1 MKLNSFCHLQGE
13 KFLKQSPLS
22 KPFSPGADLKE
33 LSLSYTPTS
42 LKPTHA
48 PLALE
53 SIMLRHLDDGTTLL
67 PNLLNSEHLTCIVLH
82 IQIISISD
90 AVSLHQW
97 LRESPVYPSL
107 RHFSL
112 AVNTGQWFTADTF
125 MSTKLLPFLS
135 KHTLLTYLDIDMCVD
150 SHLERFAAIL
160 RQMKL
165 LEFFGFATSTGGDRG
180 HPSHENF
187 FGYLHPLLS
196 ALPSRLGGL
205 EIGTWYW
212 LTPRTEVREPHTTR
226 ETTQT
231 NGRGLLPIEPS
242 NLLSR
247 PCSTVSIPEL
257 LPCSTTLDQQPN
269 ISHEIPT

>member
-1 MKLNSFCHLQGE
+1 MKLNTFCHLQGE
-13 KFLKQSPLS
+13 RFLNQSPIIR
-22 KPFSPGADLKE
+22 PFSPGADLKA
-33 LSLSYTPTS
+33 LSLSYTPTW

-82 IQIISISD
+82 IQTISSSG
-90 AVSLHQW
+90 AVSLNQW
-97 LRESPVYPSL
+97 LGESPVYPSL

-112 AVNTGQWFTADTF
+112 AVKTEQWFVSDTF
-125 MSTKLLPFLS
+125 MSTNLLPFLS
-135 KHTLLTYLDIDMCVD
+135 KHTLLTYLDIDMYVD
-150 SHLERFAAIL
+150 HHLERFAAIL
-160 RQMKL
+160 RRMTL
-165 LEFFGFATSTGGDRG
+165 LEFFGFAARADGDQG

-187 FGYLHPLLS
+187 FGYLRPLLS

-212 LTPRTEVREPHTTR
+212 LTPRAEVRKPCATR

-247 PCSTVSIPEL
+247 RCSAISIPKL
-257 LPCSTTLDQQPN
+257 LPCSTNLDQRPH
-269 ISHEIPT
+269 IRHEILT